1 MDLINLMNIIVNYD
15 YNYDYKGV
23 TFLMINI
30 LYYVIQ
36 VNNQV
41 IRFYNFYIRQYDVN
55 NIKLNVIDI
64 D

>member
-15 YNYDYKGV
+15 YDYEGV

>member
-15 YNYDYKGV
+15 YDYEGV

-30 LYYVIQ
+30 LYYVIK

-41 IRFYNFYIRQYDVN
+41 IRVYNFYIIQYDVN

>member
-1 MDLINLMNIIVNYD
+1 MDLINLMNKVVNYD
-15 YNYDYKGV
+15 YDYKGV

-41 IRFYNFYIRQYDVN
+41 IRLYNFYIIQYDVN
-55 NIKLNVIDI
+55 NIKLNAIDI